1 MSLLQNGLISKLTFT
16 EEWQAYAMLIGF
28 AIVSI
33 IISYLLG
40 SINSA
45 IIISKLL
52 YKEDIRTHG
61 SGNAGMTNML
71 RTYGLRAAALTLVG
85 DMLKTA
91 LAILFTGLLL
101 GFHYGKGVSL
111 GDGYCY
117 MAGLFAVLGHVFP
130 IYYGFKGGKGVLS
143 TATAFLILA
152 PIPFAILF
160 GLFLVI
166 VLISRFVSL
175 GSVCAAVLLPV
186 VSRAYIA
193 VVYGTTGMPAIMSI
207 SLIILAILV
216 VWCHR
221 ENLKRIS
228 NRTENK
234 ISIGGKKKKDE

>member
-117 MAGLFAVLGHVFP
+117 MAGLFAVLKTQLAARSQEKRSNIPSVGNIHQHFFLSAKVFP
-130 IYYGFKGGKGVLS
+130 R
-143 TATAFLILA
+143 LA
-152 PIPFAILF
+152 
-160 GLFLVI
+160 
-166 VLISRFVSL
+166 
-175 GSVCAAVLLPV
+175 
-186 VSRAYIA
+186 
-193 VVYGTTGMPAIMSI
+193 
-207 SLIILAILV
+207 
-216 VWCHR
+216 
-221 ENLKRIS
+221 
-228 NRTENK
+228 
-234 ISIGGKKKKDE
+234 